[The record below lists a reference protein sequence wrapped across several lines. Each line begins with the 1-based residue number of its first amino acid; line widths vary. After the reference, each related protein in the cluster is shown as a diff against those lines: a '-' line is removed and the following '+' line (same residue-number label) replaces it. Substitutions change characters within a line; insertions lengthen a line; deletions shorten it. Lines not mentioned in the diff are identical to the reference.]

1 MARIYANLIERGLKT
16 LDDVP
21 KKLKKEV
28 EQILKDD
35 GYITDNTKPVE
46 E

>member
-1 MARIYANLIERGLKT
+1 MSRIYANLIERGLKS

-21 KKLKKEV
+21 KKLKDAV

-35 GYITDNTKPVE
+35 GYLTDNTEPVKK
-46 E
+46 

>member
-1 MARIYANLIERGLKT
+1 MSRIYANLIERGLKS

-21 KKLKKEV
+21 KKLKDAV

-35 GYITDNTKPVE
+35 GYLKDDTKPVE

>member
-1 MARIYANLIERGLKT
+1 MSRIYANLIERGLKT

-21 KKLKKEV
+21 KKLKKDV
-28 EQILKDD
+28 EQILKND
-35 GYITDNTKPVE
+35 GYLKDEREPVE